1 MKVNIMDINKL
12 SDIVSNPIWKKFMA
26 AQSFTIFKDV
36 LEYNR
41 IKKEYDRIG
50 WDLPKNLK
58 I

>member
-1 MKVNIMDINKL
+1 MDINKL